1 MYQQPSNG
9 SWRGGYYCEFRTD
22 DNQILN
28 VDYAK
33 VAEGYGAKSYRA
45 NTVEELKAAL
55 EDAKK
60 QDVSTLIEM
69 KVLPK
74 TMTDGYDS
82 WWHVGVAE
90 VSEQESVQKAYEAK
104 EKCWNLRSSIR
115 GRLIDGQR
123 KILWGIALLGGGM
136 MTFLKSERET
146 HFSIC

>member
-1 MYQQPSNG
+1 MSCFLTTRD
-9 SWRGGYYCEFRTD
+9 SAVLTTCRWITGGDSYFCEFRTE

-33 VAEGYGAKSYRA
+33 VAEGYGAKTYRA

-55 EDAKK
+55 EDAKT

-90 VSEQESVQKAYEAK
+90 VSEQESVQRAYEAK
-104 EKCWNLRSSIR
+104 ETK
-115 GRLIDGQR
+115 
-123 KILWGIALLGGGM
+123 
-136 MTFLKSERET
+136 LKSAKQY
-146 HFSIC
+146 

>member
-1 MYQQPSNG
+1 
-9 SWRGGYYCEFRTD
+9 
-22 DNQILN
+22 
-28 VDYAK
+28 
-33 VAEGYGAKSYRA
+33 
-45 NTVEELKAAL
+45 AL

-104 EKCWNLRSSIR
+104 EKKLESAK
-115 GRLIDGQR
+115 QY
-123 KILWGIALLGGGM
+123 
-136 MTFLKSERET
+136 
-146 HFSIC
+146 